1 MGAWFLPYERDTEF
15 KYFVHRKCWK
25 CGTCFLDGGCCKH
38 LLITPKE
45 RACVVMSGQMNRY
58 STNLKYIFTSLL
70 MRLMETAKD
79 IRPCVFHLK
88 HMCAIHK
95 AYIT

>member
-1 MGAWFLPYERDTEF
+1 M
-15 KYFVHRKCWK
+15 
-25 CGTCFLDGGCCKH
+25 
-38 LLITPKE
+38 
-45 RACVVMSGQMNRY
+45 VMSGQMNRY
-58 STNLKYIFTSLL
+58 STHLKYIFTSLL

-79 IRPCVFHLK
+79 IRPYVFHMK